1 MSGLLN
7 SRWAPG
13 APTSVH
19 RPQYTPRPQTS
30 GSIRLTPPGSL
41 LPPAEE
47 LSRFM
52 KIVARLRWKLP
63 FLAEGYR
70 LATLE
75 IGDDMSDNVAHAEI
89 MFKIDFHEYY
99 ALLERAIVHLL
110 AVFNIAVTSS
120 RGSAHSSGN
129 GVGNGVGN
137 GHSVGVHRYHAN
149 VLEALRE
156 QTTPLSPVLGSG
168 SVYLQLQKAK
178 DLRNRWK
185 TADLT
190 MEERERQGE
199 RKDVLRL
206 ADFDFEGILSGIFAG
221 LEEAYVRAKD
231 HVDKCVRPDDLP
243 GQTNTEAD
251 WGFMV
256 DAMDWEAV

>member
-7 SRWAPG
+7 SRWAPS
-13 APTSVH
+13 APQ
-19 RPQYTPRPQTS
+19 RNYAPRSQSHS
-30 GSIRLTPPGSL
+30 GIRTAPPSQGSL

-75 IGDDMSDNVAHAEI
+75 IGDQVSDEVAHAEI

-120 RGSAHSSGN
+120 RGPV
-129 GVGNGVGN
+129 VGNGN
-137 GHSVGVHRYHAN
+137 GTATGRSVGIHRYHAN
-149 VLEALRE
+149 VLGALRE

-168 SVYLQLQKAK
+168 PVYLQLQKAK
-178 DLRNRWK
+178 ELRNRWK
-185 TADLT
+185 SADLT

-199 RKDVLRL
+199 RKDVVTL
-206 ADFDFEGILSGIFAG
+206 ADFDFEGILSGIFGG

-231 HVDKCVRPDDLP
+231 HVDKCVRPDEVP
-243 GQTNTEAD
+243 EQTNSEAD

>member
-1 MSGLLN
+1 
-7 SRWAPG
+7 
-13 APTSVH
+13 
-19 RPQYTPRPQTS
+19 
-30 GSIRLTPPGSL
+30 
-41 LPPAEE
+41 
-47 LSRFM
+47 M

-70 LATLE
+70 LATLT
-75 IGDDMSDNVAHAEI
+75 GDHISDDVAHAEI

-120 RGSAHSSGN
+120 RAPLHANGN
-129 GVGNGVGN
+129 GNVHGNGQ
-137 GHSVGVHRYHAN
+137 SVGVHRYHAN

-168 SVYLQLQKAK
+168 LVYLQLQKAK
-178 DLRNRWK
+178 ELRNRWK

-190 MEERERQGE
+190 KEERERHGE
-199 RKDVLRL
+199 RTDLVQL
-206 ADFDFEGILSGIFAG
+206 ADFDFEGILSGIFGG
-221 LEEAYVRAKD
+221 LEESYVRAKD
-231 HVDKCVRPDDLP
+231 HVDKCVRPDDIP
-243 GQTNTEAD
+243 GQTNSEAD